1 MSEVR
6 THIDIAAPVAH
17 VWAVT
22 IDPVRLPDWV
32 TIHRA
37 FGQIDAGEA
46 RAGFRMDQTLTLR
59 GAPFKV
65 AWTLTECDPPNR
77 ALWHGRGPAG
87 SQAQTEYL
95 LAEHDG
101 GTRFTYRN
109 EFQPP
114 LGVLGRLAQRA
125 VAGNIPEAEAK
136 KSLRKLKDICESL
149 RD

>member
-1 MSEVR
+1 M
-6 THIDIAAPVAH
+6 
-17 VWAVT
+17 T

-46 RAGFRMDQTLTLR
+46 SAGFRMDQTLTLR